1 MKKLFLGCALS
12 IAISTPVLA
21 QENKEA
27 VSTAKTP
34 QNMPPLSSAMP
45 ATASL
50 NIIENQVGTGAEA
63 VAGKL
68 AVVNYTGWLFDPEAP
83 EYKGKQFDSSIG
95 RKPFTF
101 PLGAGRV
108 IKGWDQ
114 GVAGMKVGGKRS
126 LFIPPNLAYGDRNVG
141 NGVIPPNST
150 LVFEVELLDVLT
162 PPPPEVLVQ
171 EAPVDLTKF
180 KVKKNDKKVGK
191 GNAVKDGQTLTL
203 HYSGWLHDPKAK
215 DQHGAAFDSSKGRE
229 AFTFTLGA
237 GQVIKGWDLGL
248 QGMKVGGKRVIIIP
262 APLGYG
268 ARSAGSIPPNSDLIF
283 EVELLKAK

>member
-12 IAISTPVLA
+12 IVITAPAMA
-21 QENKEA
+21 QENKDPA
-27 VSTAKTP
+27 TTP
-34 QNMPPLSSAMP
+34 QTPPLSQAMP

-50 NIIENQVGTGAEA
+50 NIVENQVGTGAEA
-63 VAGKL
+63 VAGKF
-68 AVVNYTGWLFDPEAP
+68 AVVNYTGWLFDPQAP

-114 GVAGMKVGGKRS
+114 GVVGMKVGGKRS
-126 LFIPPNLAYGDRNVG
+126 LFIPPNLAYGERGAG
-141 NGVIPPNST
+141 NGVIPPNAT
-150 LVFEVELLDVLT
+150 LLFEVELLDVVT
-162 PPPPEVLVQ
+162 PPPEVQVQ

-180 KVKKNDKKVGK
+180 KVKKIDKKVGK
-191 GNAVKDGQTLTL
+191 GKTVKDGQTLTL
-203 HYSGWLHDPKAK
+203 NYTGWIHDPKAK
-215 DQHGAAFDSSKGRE
+215 NQRGAQFDSSKGRE
-229 AFTFTLGA
+229 AFSFTLGA

-283 EVELLKAK
+283 EVELINAK